1 MHHHHPHP
9 PAVAAPG
16 ATTTTSKSSTNSNT
30 PAVGATT
37 TSLAIPLQQAAST
50 TTSSTQPPPPQ
61 QQQPPTHRR
70 RKKRPNY
77 GTRTVEVRRGYNG
90 FGFTI
95 SGQQPCR
102 LSCIIANSPA
112 DQAGLRAGDF
122 LISVNGLNV
131 SKLPHE
137 TVVQLIGNSFGSIR
151 MQIAEHYYSDSTD
164 EENAVAAGVMPTMPH
179 MGPSRPRYIYH
190 KTKQQR
196 LRHQLPQTKKYF
208 DSSSVAVPSSS
219 RTSNTTGQPLKKL
232 PQPLMKS
239 ISMDAAA
246 ASKRFVNEKLV
257 TSEELAPPAA
267 AGGGSQSHLQHQQ
280 QQAAANFRALVMRG
294 PTSAALEYRAI
305 VGYLGTIEMPKQI
318 ANSSKLQ
325 TVRSCIRKLRQEK
338 RQPTV
343 VLMIILPDC
352 LKLQANNGKI
362 LATYPSARLNYVSSS
377 SESENRFF
385 GLVTSAVY
393 SPQLDD
399 VDDDDEEEGDPE
411 ELQGERS
418 RNHNGDNAADEQ
430 QNSRRPPAPPNLTT
444 SSSVDSNVIIS
455 NSCHVF
461 VVDTKLCEHQQHL
474 AKAQEFCIEC
484 TKDPISNL
492 CLEFP
497 NNSEYVVNL
506 IRSMYTMRIVPPIT
520 QRSISDDPTMHG
532 GGAGRNDNI
541 AHSPQPSNH
550 SEVST
555 TTSNSDSG
563 IGYNN
568 DCSNVTDRI
577 VLVDFSLH
585 NAGAR
590 GGGGVRA
597 PSGGGG
603 AAAGNH
609 NVIIS
614 PKRPQNICEQNINS
628 DEIPSSSKHHIP
640 NPHRMV
646 ATESKI
652 NYNSPGRS
660 LMVSRSCDDV
670 LNLIE
675 QEPDADDGHNLD
687 PLTSVVPFQQCYASM
702 DDISL
707 HTASMENEDKI
718 VISRSTKPDNV
729 NPLHITLTKAD
740 NEKNS
745 RHSNEGRRKSLNLK
759 IPNSNSLQN
768 LTDISDTTT
777 SPLNTTTSKLA
788 STPDLSRTDFPD
800 GLSTFERGWIQS
812 SLRTPRADKHTI
824 HLSAPNPEDDDSQD
838 QLDLQKHYKSPS
850 LSRSASMNNG
860 ERSSFKKKL
869 SDSKSNVKKGPT
881 SWGTSIEILLADPAG
896 LKTFA
901 EFLKLEYAAENIYFW
916 TACERYRHIES
927 ETERRDQALEIF
939 KKHLS
944 SGSMEPVNVDS
955 QARGLVER
963 NLPLAGPDLF
973 HPAQKQIFNLM
984 KFDSYQRFLR
994 SELYKQCLQAEKKG
1008 KSLPYSG
1015 DNLDDLLKTT
1025 NFSESASLKLKKSA
1039 SNAEEGRPRRSL
1051 LPWHR
1056 KTRSKSRD
1064 QIAQDNNKESSNS
1077 KSQSSHGLKPNAIHG
1092 SASSLTSFDALTFNN
1107 NMAPNDLCRIKFPDG
1122 ATTMVQ
1128 LKTQETVAELVER
1141 LMEKRSIR
1149 YQFFD
1154 VTIKGPPSKS
1164 VDLKSLAKELANKEV
1179 EIEQRVAFK
1188 LDLPIPK
1195 VISVKSK
1202 PRKQLYEVVRPILQ
1216 RYHINPELVE
1226 VLMRDSQT
1234 KVDLTQLVTSV
1245 NEQRLQ
1251 VVYKKEMAYHRK
1263 APTITK
1269 NSIAE
1274 GLQSTQTTLDA
1285 ITNKVFSDLMQVKQ
1299 SQEEAGGGA
1308 AMKPKFDQCSTKS
1321 EECPSE
1327 SSSSFFK
1334 IRKHKRDSMNNNA
1347 VAVSG
1352 TASAAAGASRNNKTS
1367 KKLNIL
1373 PSSQLVGENKIIPN
1387 KLIKTGI
1394 KLPLPLKGVDK
1405 QDDLL
1410 EDLKRAQL
1418 ARLEDQRGTEINF
1431 ELPEFLKNNDTTT
1444 NQLNKSNN
1452 SGENVNS
1459 NEEQKPETP
1468 IERPPQPAPRHSIS
1482 NKSKTITT
1490 PTSPIKTG
1498 GDSAIDNKSEQL
1510 DNFNTPAKGPPPLP
1524 PKPKVLPIKPSNWGV
1539 NIAQLKQMSPTTPP
1553 PPLQPSPTP
1562 SIASPQ
1568 LTNVNVVAVPAT
1580 SSNSSPNGRCAYLDQ
1595 PSSSFV

>member
-1 MHHHHPHP
+1 MHHHHPHTSG
-9 PAVAAPG
+9 PAVATTTQMTSTNTASAPPTTAAA
-16 ATTTTSKSSTNSNT
+16 ATTT
-30 PAVGATT
+30 P
-37 TSLAIPLQQAAST
+37 IPLQQQP
-50 TTSSTQPPPPQ
+50 TTSNSSSTTQPPTQ
-61 QQQPPTHRR
+61 RR

-137 TVVQLIGNSFGSIR
+137 TVVRLIGNSFGSIR

-164 EENAVAAGVMPTMPH
+164 EENAVAAGMPTLPMG

-196 LRHQLPQTKKYF
+196 LRHHLPQKKYF
-208 DSSSVAVPSSS
+208 DSTIASAAASVSNRSSAAV
-219 RTSNTTGQPLKKL
+219 QPVKKL
-232 PQPLMKS
+232 PQQPLIKALSMEAAAVANKRS
-239 ISMDAAA
+239 ISEKLASELPAVSA
-246 ASKRFVNEKLV
+246 ASNN
-257 TSEELAPPAA
+257 P
-267 AGGGSQSHLQHQQ
+267 SQQGLHQQ
-280 QQAAANFRALVMRG
+280 QIAMAAANFRALVMRG
-294 PTSAALEYRAI
+294 PSSAALEYRAI

-362 LATYPSARLNYVSSS
+362 LATYPSSRLNYVSSS

-399 VDDDDEEEGDPE
+399 VDDEEEDA
-411 ELQGERS
+411 Q
-418 RNHNGDNAADEQ
+418 DEQ
-430 QNSRRPPAPPNLTT
+430 NDRRPPPPPTLGT
-444 SSSVDSNVIIS
+444 SASLDNNVIIS

-461 VVDTKLCEHQQHL
+461 VVDTKLCEHQQHV

-520 QRSISDDPTMHG
+520 QRSISDDPTIHG
-532 GGAGRNDNI
+532 GGGGGGGGGRPYDNV

-577 VLVDFSLH
+577 VLVDFSAH
-585 NAGAR
+585 NNANT
-590 GGGGVRA
+590 GGGLRGN
-597 PSGGGG
+597 
-603 AAAGNH
+603 AAGNCH
-609 NVIIS
+609 PSSIIS
-614 PKRPQNICEQNINS
+614 PKRPQNICEQNIHS
-628 DEIPSSSKHHIP
+628 DDIPTTSK
-640 NPHRMV
+640 NAAV
-646 ATESKI
+646 ASPRLVVVPEPSKTI
-652 NYNSPGRS
+652 YNSPGGRS

-675 QEPDADDGHNLD
+675 QETVADNEHLD
-687 PLTSVVPFQQCYASM
+687 PLTAGVPFQQCYASM

-707 HTASMENEDKI
+707 HTASMENEDNVKTLLQHCSKPEI
-718 VISRSTKPDNV
+718 ASTTSPHTARTEDDGHSSGERRS
-729 NPLHITLTKAD
+729 PLK
-740 NEKNS
+740 
-745 RHSNEGRRKSLNLK
+745 LK
-759 IPNSNSLQN
+759 MPTSNSLQD
-768 LTDISDTTT
+768 LSIHQQTDTVDGI
-777 SPLNTTTSKLA
+777 LNAATNKLA
-788 STPDLSRTDFPD
+788 STPDLSRTEFSDT
-800 GLSTFERGWIQS
+800 LSHFERGWIQT

-824 HLSAPNPEDDDSQD
+824 HLSAPSQD
-838 QLDLQKHYKSPS
+838 DPDELQQCKSPS
-850 LSRSASMNNG
+850 LSRSASMNNSEAG
-860 ERSSFKKKL
+860 SFKKKL
-869 SDSKSNVKKGPT
+869 AENSKTNLKKGPT
-881 SWGTSIEILLADPAG
+881 AWGTSIEVLLADPAG

-916 TACERYRHIES
+916 TACERYRNLES
-927 ETERRDQALEIF
+927 EAERRDQAMEIY

-944 SGSMEPVNVDS
+944 SGSMEPVNVDA
-955 QARGLVER
+955 QARCMVER
-963 NLPLAGPDLF
+963 NLTTAVRDLF

-994 SELYKQCLQAEKKG
+994 SDLYKQCLQAEKKG
-1008 KSLPYSG
+1008 KSLPFSG
-1015 DNLDDLLKTT
+1015 DNLDELLKTT

-1064 QIAQDNNKESSNS
+1064 QIAPDNNKDQKSVAMAS
-1077 KSQSSHGLKPNAIHG
+1077 KAQPSSHNLKPNVIHG
-1092 SASSLTSFDALTFNN
+1092 SASSLTSFEALT
-1107 NMAPNDLCRIKFPDG
+1107 MAPNDLCRIKFPDG

-1154 VTIKGPPSKS
+1154 VSIKGPPTKS

-1234 KVDLTQLVTSV
+1234 KVDLTQLVTAV

-1251 VVYKKEMAYHRK
+1251 VVYKKEAPYRK
-1263 APTITK
+1263 APIVPPTIEK
-1269 NSIAE
+1269 NSVADGIQTA
-1274 GLQSTQTTLDA
+1274 QTTLDE
-1285 ITNKVFSDLMQVKQ
+1285 ITNKVFSDLMQNKHQ
-1299 SQEEAGGGA
+1299 QEEAGTTI
-1308 AMKPKFDQCSTKS
+1308 KPKFDQCSTKS

-1334 IRKHKRDSMNNNA
+1334 LRKPKRDSMSVNA
-1347 VAVSG
+1347 G
-1352 TASAAAGASRNNKTS
+1352 GHSAAISSRSNNNKTA
-1367 KKLNIL
+1367 KKTSSHQQQASSALL
-1373 PSSQLVGENKIIPN
+1373 PCENKIISN
-1387 KLIKTGI
+1387 KLKNSIKI
-1394 KLPLPLKGVDK
+1394 PLPLKVVVACDK
-1405 QDDLL
+1405 QDNLL

-1431 ELPEFLKNNDTTT
+1431 ELPEFLKHND
-1444 NQLNKSNN
+1444 NQNTSNT
-1452 SGENVNS
+1452 SGEKPQ
-1459 NEEQKPETP
+1459 EEDGQQQQMVVDNIKHN
-1468 IERPPQPAPRHSIS
+1468 ERPPQPAPRHSIS
-1482 NKSKTITT
+1482 NKSKSLNNSS
-1490 PTSPIKTG
+1490 TSPTKNDTTAEKIS
-1498 GDSAIDNKSEQL
+1498 DHNNDPFS
-1510 DNFNTPAKGPPPLP
+1510 TPSKGPPPLP

-1539 NIAQLKQMSPTTPP
+1539 NMTQLKQMSPTTPP
-1553 PPLQPSPTP
+1553 PSALLLPSPTP

-1568 LTNVNVVAVPAT
+1568 LTNVNVVAVPAS